1 MNWEHY
7 FVLLAHPR
15 VENGGIAL
23 VTWGMPRVREAY
35 GSHALGGTVLEI
47 VKILLLFQF
56 VLPCFKTD
64 WNQMRGDLNDTIIH

>member
-1 MNWEHY
+1 M
-7 FVLLAHPR
+7 R
-15 VENGGIAL
+15 KGSI
-23 VTWGMPRVREAY
+23 Y

-56 VLPCFKTD
+56 VLPCIKTH